1 MTSGRQAWEI
11 QRDWESY
18 DPAKYREYSGS
29 YGLYELADENYDV
42 IYVGYAGGHAIYGL
56 RGKIADH
63 FSPNERN
70 PVIRERA
77 RYFRYE
83 VNNMYLS
90 RLVEV
95 LGRYQEQRGKL
106 PDGNV
111 ASDEP
116 LPTLARF
123 TGGREKA

>member
-11 QRDWESY
+11 QRGWESY

>member
-11 QRDWESY
+11 QRGWESY

-106 PDGNV
+106 PDGNL